1 LTRSSILKLE
11 DLASHD
17 FPSAW
22 ITSDAIPIDQ
32 AELLIGKQLSV
43 DLMSGQLLH
52 WANTTDKP
60 SLPLSARLPLGKR
73 AITIPVDQINS
84 LSGLLSP
91 TDLIDLYVSF
101 EHQGKRV
108 TAPLL
113 SGIEVLATGREL
125 SAVDQSNTTRKDHF
139 ATLTLATSPEDAV
152 KLVAARQTGT
162 ITAVLSQATDSL
174 TLAKLNS
181 SPAGHLASLLGL
193 EAPHVA
199 AIPILYGDRMPGE
212 DLLGLASQHGAHF
225 AAELV
230 STP

>member
-1 LTRSSILKLE
+1 
-11 DLASHD
+11 
-17 FPSAW
+17 
-22 ITSDAIPIDQ
+22 
-32 AELLIGKQLSV
+32 
-43 DLMSGQLLH
+43 MSGQLLH

-60 SLPLSARLPLGKR
+60 SLPLSARLPAGKR

-91 TDLIDLYVSF
+91 SDLIDLYVSF

-113 SGIEVLATGREL
+113 SGIEVLATGRAL
-125 SAVDQSNTTRKDHF
+125 SAVDQSNTTRKDPF

-162 ITAVLSQATDSL
+162 ITAVLSQATDAF

-193 EAPHVA
+193 EAPHVV
-199 AIPILYGDRMPGE
+199 AIPILYGDRMPGD
-212 DLLGLASQHGAHF
+212 DLHGLALQHGAPF
-225 AAELV
+225 AAEIV
-230 STP
+230 SIP